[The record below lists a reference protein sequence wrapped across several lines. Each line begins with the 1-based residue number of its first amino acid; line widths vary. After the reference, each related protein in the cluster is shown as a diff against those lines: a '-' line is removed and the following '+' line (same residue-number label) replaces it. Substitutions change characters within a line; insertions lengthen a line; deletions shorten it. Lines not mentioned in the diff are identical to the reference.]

1 MSALSYRQRS
11 TTATSIP
18 PPITESAS
26 ALKVALEELSST
38 LRSSSDSQSS
48 ILSSLTARLQ
58 AVRQCLINAPESVR
72 GKETFRH
79 LHGFSIV
86 LDTLRAASGYYHP
99 TKKTQTEKEKLFE
112 LLGDTL
118 GLLSDVFRNHHG
130 NRRYFK
136 KRVEGG
142 GWVALE
148 QAIASIGFG
157 GNDPDAWSE
166 NQLFGSLLAFAVD
179 EEKLR
184 SLCQDVQHHQG
195 PKDSKTANQ
204 DSKNRKKTDTR
215 SSDSGTNN
223 PPAKHTD
230 SFGDRRKGGFMD
242 ETDLATLMKRNI
254 QALFG
259 TNTLLVN
266 KDICPTIVGFWKTL
280 PRGRPLSNAPAA
292 LTVIL
297 TLWRVSLLS
306 KFNLLALH
314 STGILSTLLQ
324 LAFGDEF
331 HLAPYERETVELLCT
346 SLTSLGMSSLND
358 ARNLLLSKSSRATD
372 FFLQTIKFSQ
382 SPAHIHFD
390 LSLNGFASIELPTL
404 ERSFPPSSSLSGYT
418 FTAWIHIDQF
428 DANAHTTI
436 FGAFDSSQTCF
447 VLAYLERD
455 THNFILQTSVTSS
468 RPSVRF
474 KSTVFKEKRWYHIA
488 IVHRRPRTITSS
500 KAALYVDGEFAEQVK
515 CQYPASAPPV
525 NSSTDSLASFASS
538 TSSKT
543 NPVQAFLG
551 TPQDLSTQL
560 GQGMV
565 LSRWSLASAYLFEDA
580 LSDDLLAVHYRLGPR
595 YNGNFQD
602 CLGSFQTY
610 EASAGLGMRNE
621 LMHPGKDEKSD
632 ILTAIRERA
641 STLMPES
648 HVLLSIFPSAVLG
661 DETRGE
667 GEPVQLIRGL
677 SRSASSNLF
686 QLTRNGTSVA
696 VNAAVPSINE
706 ALNRANGT
714 AVLTGDPVV
723 IVPQSLDDG
732 MWRLGGC
739 VAPCLKLVADA
750 TARDEIVRGIEI
762 LFEAVKGNWRNS
774 EAMERENGYAILG
787 AMIRGKVGAGPLIT
801 TNTPKSDASSLKSSE
816 REKLSFELLSLV
828 LGFVGY
834 NHESPEDSVI
844 NNPLAYRILLVDFD
858 MWRKTAILTQRLYY
872 KQFVTFGVSSK
883 YHAFNGRRLLRMR
896 KRPFNHEKSL
906 SNIARYRQTI
916 SRCSKRRE
924 FLARCVSKLF
934 RSLYFISQMQF
945 EC

>member
-1 MSALSYRQRS
+1 MSALPHRQRS

-18 PPITESAS
+18 PPVTESAT
-26 ALKVALEELSST
+26 ALNVALEQLSST
-38 LRSSSDSQSS
+38 LRSSSETQSA
-48 ILSSLTARLQ
+48 LLTKLTARLQ
-58 AVRQCLINAPESVR
+58 TVRQCLINAPESAP

-79 LHGFSIV
+79 LHGFSVI

-99 TKKTQTEKEKLFE
+99 TKRTQVEKENLFG
-112 LLGDTL
+112 LLGDTF
-118 GLLSDVFRNHHG
+118 GLLSEVFRNHHG

-157 GNDPDAWSE
+157 GNESDTWSE
-166 NQLFGSLLAFAVD
+166 NQLFSSLLAFAID
-179 EEKLR
+179 DEKLK
-184 SLCQDVQHHQG
+184 SLCQDIQHQDG
-195 PKDSKTANQ
+195 PDG
-204 DSKNRKKTDTR
+204 SKNAIQASKNKNKADTDALN
-215 SSDSGTNN
+215 SNN
-223 PPAKHTD
+223 IVPPVKQPE
-230 SFGDRRKGGFMD
+230 SVGDRSGNGSVADM
-242 ETDLATLMKRNI
+242 DLAALMDRNI
-254 QALFG
+254 RTVLGQ
-259 TNTLLVN
+259 NTLLVN
-266 KDICPTIVGFWKTL
+266 KDISPTIIGFWKAL
-280 PRGRPLSNAPAA
+280 PRSRPLSDAPAA

-297 TLWRVSLLS
+297 ALSRLSSLS

-324 LAFGDEF
+324 LAFGNDVG
-331 HLAPYERETVELLCT
+331 LASYEREAVERLCT
-346 SLTSLGMSSLND
+346 SLTSLGVSTLSD
-358 ARNLLLSKSSRATD
+358 ARYLLLSKSTRAVD
-372 FFLQTIKFSQ
+372 FLLQTIKFPQ
-382 SPAHIHFD
+382 SPPHIHFD

-404 ERSFPPSSSLSGYT
+404 GRSFPPSSSLAGYT
-418 FTAWIHIDQF
+418 FTAWVHIDQF
-428 DANAHTTI
+428 DVNAHTTI

-455 THNFILQTSVTSS
+455 THNFILQTSVTSA

-474 KSTVFKEKRWYHIA
+474 KSTVFKENRWYHIA
-488 IVHRRPRTITSS
+488 VVHRRPRTMTSS

-515 CQYPASAPPV
+515 CQYPASPPPL

-538 TSSKT
+538 SSSKT
-543 NPVQAFLG
+543 TPVQAFLG
-551 TPQDLSTQL
+551 TPQDLSAQL

-565 LSRWSLASAYLFEDA
+565 FSRWSLASAHLFEDA

-632 ILTAIRERA
+632 ILTAIREKA

-648 HVLLSIFPSAVLG
+648 HVLLSILPSAVLG

-696 VNAAVPSINE
+696 VNAAVPCIDE

-723 IVPQSLDDG
+723 IVPQSLDDT

-739 VAPCLKLVADA
+739 VAPGLKLVADA
-750 TARDEIVRGIEI
+750 STREDIVRGVEI
-762 LFEAVKGNWRNS
+762 LFESVKGNWRNS
-774 EAMERENGYAILG
+774 EAMEREDGYAILG
-787 AMIRGKVGAGPLIT
+787 ALIRGKVGAGPIIP
-801 TNTPKSDASSLKSSE
+801 TNTPKSEASSLNSSE

-834 NHESPEDSVI
+834 NHELPEDSVI
-844 NNPLAYRILLVDFD
+844 NNPLAYRILLVDSD

-872 KQFVTFGVSSK
+872 KQFVSFGVSSK
-883 YHAFNGRRLLRMR
+883 YHVFNSRRLLRMR
-896 KRPFNHEKSL
+896 KYPSQVWK
-906 SNIARYRQTI
+906 ARI
-916 SRCSKRRE
+916 
-924 FLARCVSKLF
+924 
-934 RSLYFISQMQF
+934 
-945 EC
+945 

>member
-1 MSALSYRQRS
+1 MSAPSNRQRS
-11 TTATSIP
+11 TTATSTP
-18 PPITESAS
+18 PPVTESAS
-26 ALKVALEELSST
+26 ALRAALEELSST
-38 LRSSSDSQSS
+38 LHSPSDSQSAL
-48 ILSSLTARLQ
+48 LSSLTARLQ
-58 AVRQCLINAPESVR
+58 AVRLCLISTPESAR
-72 GKETFRH
+72 GKEAFRH
-79 LHGFSIV
+79 LHGFSVI

-99 TKKTQTEKEKLFE
+99 AKRTLVEKEKLFE
-112 LLGDTL
+112 LLGNTL
-118 GLLSDVFRNHHG
+118 GLLAEVFRGHHG
-130 NRRYFK
+130 NRRFFK
-136 KRVEGG
+136 RRVEGG

-157 GNDPDAWSE
+157 GNDPDTWSE
-166 NQLFGSLLAFAVD
+166 NQLFGSLLAFAAD
-179 EEKLR
+179 DEKLK
-184 SLCQDVQHHQG
+184 SLCQDVRHEHG
-195 PKDSKTANQ
+195 PDDSKTA
-204 DSKNRKKTDTR
+204 SKAGKNTNKANTKASTYNNIKSVGGR
-215 SSDSGTNN
+215 SGNGSID
-223 PPAKHTD
+223 
-230 SFGDRRKGGFMD
+230 
-242 ETDLATLMKRNI
+242 TDLAALMEKNIGETLGQNI
-254 QALFG
+254 
-259 TNTLLVN
+259 LLVN
-266 KDICPTIVGFWKTL
+266 KDISPTIIGFWKTF
-280 PRGRPLSNAPAA
+280 PRDRSLSDAPAA
-292 LTVIL
+292 LAVIL
-297 TLWRVSLLS
+297 TLSRISSLS

-324 LAFGDEF
+324 LVFGNDVS
-331 HLAPYERETVELLCT
+331 LAPYEREAVEQLCI
-346 SLTSLGMSSLND
+346 SLTSLGLSTLGD
-358 ARNLLLSKSSRATD
+358 ARYLLLSKATRGAD
-372 FFLQTIKFSQ
+372 FLLQTIRLPQ
-382 SPAHIHFD
+382 SPPHIHFD
-390 LSLNGFASIELPTL
+390 LSLNGFASIELATL
-404 ERSFPPSSSLSGYT
+404 GRSFPPSSSIAGYT

-428 DANAHTTI
+428 DVNAHTTI

-474 KSTVFKEKRWYHIA
+474 KSTVFKEKKWYHIA
-488 IVHRRPRTITSS
+488 VVHRRPRTMTSS

-515 CQYPASAPPV
+515 CQYPASPPPL

-538 TSSKT
+538 SSLKT

-565 LSRWSLASAYLFEDA
+565 FSRWSLASAYLFEDA
-580 LSDDLLAVHYRLGPR
+580 LGDDLLAVHYRLGPR

-641 STLMPES
+641 SILMPES
-648 HVLLSIFPSAVLG
+648 HVLLSILPSAVLG

-696 VNAAVPSINE
+696 VNAAVPSIND

-714 AVLTGDPVV
+714 AILTGDPVV
-723 IVPQSLDDG
+723 IVPQSLDDA

-750 TARDEIVRGIEI
+750 SARDDVVRGVEI
-762 LFEAVKGNWRNS
+762 LFESVKGNWRNS

-787 AMIRGKVGAGPLIT
+787 ALIRGKIGAGPIVP
-801 TNTPKSDASSLKSSE
+801 TNTPKSEAPSLNSSE

-834 NHESPEDSVI
+834 NYESPEDSII

-872 KQFVTFGVSSK
+872 KQFIIFGVSSK
-883 YHAFNGRRLLRMR
+883 YHVFNGRRLLRMR
-896 KRPFNHEKSL
+896 KYPFQVSKNL
-906 SNIARYRQTI
+906 YLINYRYCQKI
-916 SRCSKRRE
+916 SGCAKRRV
-924 FLARCVSKLF
+924 FLA
-934 RSLYFISQMQF
+934 
-945 EC
+945 

>member
-1 MSALSYRQRS
+1 MSALSHRQRS
-11 TTATSIP
+11 TTATSNP
-18 PPITESAS
+18 PPVTEPAS

-38 LRSSSDSQSS
+38 LRSSSETQSA
-48 ILSSLTARLQ
+48 LLPKLAARLQ
-58 AVRQCLINAPESVR
+58 TIRQCLTNGPESVR
-72 GKETFRH
+72 GKESFRH
-79 LHGFSIV
+79 LHGFSV
-86 LDTLRAASGYYHP
+86 LLDTLRAASGYYHP
-99 TKKTQTEKEKLFE
+99 TKRSQVEKEKLFE
-112 LLGDTL
+112 LLGNTFT
-118 GLLSDVFRNHHG
+118 LLSEVFRNHHG

-157 GNDPDAWSE
+157 GNESDTWSE
-166 NQLFGSLLAFAVD
+166 NQLFGSLLAFAIDD
-179 EEKLR
+179 EKFK
-184 SLCQDVQHHQG
+184 SLCQNIQYQHG
-195 PKDSKTANQ
+195 PDDSRSANRA
-204 DSKNRKKTDTR
+204 SKNKNKADPNASK
-215 SSDSGTNN
+215 SSNIVSPIKQPESAGDSRGNGSV
-223 PPAKHTD
+223 AD
-230 SFGDRRKGGFMD
+230 MD
-242 ETDLATLMKRNI
+242 LTALMERNI
-254 QALFG
+254 RTAFG
-259 TNTLLVN
+259 QNTLLVN
-266 KDICPTIVGFWKTL
+266 KDISPTIIGFWKAL
-280 PRGRPLSNAPAA
+280 PRGRPLQDAPAT

-297 TLWRVSLLS
+297 ALSRLSSLS
-306 KFNLLALH
+306 KLNLLALH

-324 LAFGDEF
+324 LTFGNDVA
-331 HLAPYERETVELLCT
+331 LASYERKAVELLCT
-346 SLTSLGMSSLND
+346 SLISLGVSTLSD
-358 ARNLLLSKSSRATD
+358 ARYHLLSKSTRAVD
-372 FFLQTIKFSQ
+372 FLLQTIKSPQ
-382 SPAHIHFD
+382 SPPHIHFD

-404 ERSFPPSSSLSGYT
+404 GRSFPPSSSLAGYT
-418 FTAWIHIDQF
+418 FTAWVYIDQF
-428 DANAHTTI
+428 DVKAHTTI

-447 VLAYLERD
+447 VLAYLEKD
-455 THNFILQTSVTSS
+455 THNFILQTSVTSA

-474 KSTVFKEKRWYHIA
+474 KSIVFKENRWYHIA

-500 KAALYVDGEFAEQVK
+500 KAALYVNGEFAEQVK
-515 CQYPASAPPV
+515 CQYPASPPPL

-538 TSSKT
+538 SSSKT

-560 GQGMV
+560 GQGV
-565 LSRWSLASAYLFEDA
+565 VFSRWSLASAHLFEDA

-632 ILTAIRERA
+632 ILTAIREKA

-648 HVLLSIFPSAVLG
+648 HVLLSILPSAVLG

-696 VNAAVPSINE
+696 VNAAVPCINE
-706 ALNRANGT
+706 ALNRAHGT
-714 AVLTGDPVV
+714 AVLSGDPVV
-723 IVPQSLDDG
+723 IVPQSLDDA

-739 VAPCLKLVADA
+739 VAPGLKLVADA
-750 TARDEIVRGIEI
+750 STKEDIVRGVEI
-762 LFEAVKGNWRNS
+762 LFESVKGNWRNS

-787 AMIRGKVGAGPLIT
+787 ALIRGKTGAGPFVL
-801 TNTPKSDASSLKSSE
+801 TNTPKPEASSLNSSE
-816 REKLSFELLSLV
+816 RERLSFELLNLV

-834 NHESPEDSVI
+834 NHQNPEDSVI

-858 MWRKTAILTQRLYY
+858 MWRKTANLTQRLYY

-883 YHAFNGRRLLRMR
+883 YHVFNSRRLLRMR
-896 KRPFNHEKSL
+896 KYPSL
-906 SNIARYRQTI
+906 TSKARI
-916 SRCSKRRE
+916 
-924 FLARCVSKLF
+924 L
-934 RSLYFISQMQF
+934 
-945 EC
+945 

>member
-1 MSALSYRQRS
+1 MSGLSHRQRS
-11 TTATSIP
+11 TTAISIP
-18 PPITESAS
+18 PPGTESPS
-26 ALKVALEELSST
+26 ALKAALEELSST
-38 LRSSSDSQSS
+38 LR
-48 ILSSLTARLQ
+48 LSSETQSALLSTLTARLQ
-58 AVRQCLINAPESVR
+58 AVRQCLINTRESTR
-72 GKETFRH
+72 DKEAFRH

-99 TKKTQTEKEKLFE
+99 SKRTQVEKEKLFE
-112 LLGDTL
+112 LLGDTF
-118 GLLSDVFRNHHG
+118 GLLTEAFRNHHG

-157 GNDPDAWSE
+157 GNESDTWSE
-166 NQLFGSLLAFAVD
+166 NQLFGSLLAFAID
-179 EEKLR
+179 DEKLK
-184 SLCQDVQHHQG
+184 SLCQDIQHQND
-195 PKDSKTANQ
+195 PSDSRSANQ
-204 DSKNRKKTDTR
+204 ASNKNKADNTTPNSSSIVPPVKQPEPVRDR
-215 SSDSGTNN
+215 SGSGSM
-223 PPAKHTD
+223 AD
-230 SFGDRRKGGFMD
+230 MD
-242 ETDLATLMKRNI
+242 LVALMERNI
-254 QALFG
+254 QTALG
-259 TNTLLVN
+259 QNTLLVN
-266 KDICPTIVGFWKTL
+266 KDISPTIIGFWKAL
-280 PRGRPLSNAPAA
+280 PRGRPLSDAPAA

-297 TLWRVSLLS
+297 ALSRLSSLSQL
-306 KFNLLALH
+306 NLLALH

-324 LAFGDEF
+324 LAFGNVVG
-331 HLAPYERETVELLCT
+331 LASYEREAVERLCT
-346 SLTSLGMSSLND
+346 SLTSLGVSTLSD
-358 ARNLLLSKSSRATD
+358 ARYLLLSKSTRAVD
-372 FFLQTIKFSQ
+372 FLLQAIKFPQ
-382 SPAHIHFD
+382 SPPHIHFD
-390 LSLNGFASIELPTL
+390 LSLNGFASLELPTL
-404 ERSFPPSSSLSGYT
+404 GRSFPPSSSLAGYT
-418 FTAWIHIDQF
+418 FTAWVHIDQF
-428 DANAHTTI
+428 DVNAHTTI

-455 THNFILQTSVTSS
+455 THNFILQTSVTSA

-474 KSTVFKEKRWYHIA
+474 KSTVFKENRWYHIA

-515 CQYPASAPPV
+515 CQYPASPPPL

-538 TSSKT
+538 TSSKP

-560 GQGMV
+560 GQGV
-565 LSRWSLASAYLFEDA
+565 VFSRWSLASAHLFEDA

-632 ILTAIRERA
+632 ILTAIREKA

-648 HVLLSIFPSAVLG
+648 HILLSILPSAVLG

-696 VNAAVPSINE
+696 VNAAVPCIND

-723 IVPQSLDDG
+723 IVPQSLDDA

-739 VAPCLKLVADA
+739 VGPGLKLVADA
-750 TARDEIVRGIEI
+750 SSREDIVRGVEI
-762 LFEAVKGNWRNS
+762 LFESVKSNWRNS

-787 AMIRGKVGAGPLIT
+787 ALIRGKIGAGPFAP
-801 TNTPKSDASSLKSSE
+801 TNTPRPETSSLNLSE

-828 LGFVGY
+828 LCFVGY
-834 NHESPEDSVI
+834 NHERPEDSVI

-872 KQFVTFGVSSK
+872 KQFITFGLRSK
-883 YHAFNGRRLLRMR
+883 YHVFNSRRLLRMR
-896 KRPFNHEKSL
+896 KYP
-906 SNIARYRQTI
+906 
-916 SRCSKRRE
+916 
-924 FLARCVSKLF
+924 
-934 RSLYFISQMQF
+934 SQA
-945 EC
+945 

>member
-1 MSALSYRQRS
+1 MDLAALMERNIH
-11 TTATSIP
+11 T
-18 PPITESAS
+18 
-26 ALKVALEELSST
+26 
-38 LRSSSDSQSS
+38 
-48 ILSSLTARLQ
+48 
-58 AVRQCLINAPESVR
+58 
-72 GKETFRH
+72 
-79 LHGFSIV
+79 
-86 LDTLRAASGYYHP
+86 
-99 TKKTQTEKEKLFE
+99 
-112 LLGDTL
+112 LLG
-118 GLLSDVFRNHHG
+118 
-130 NRRYFK
+130 
-136 KRVEGG
+136 
-142 GWVALE
+142 
-148 QAIASIGFG
+148 Q
-157 GNDPDAWSE
+157 
-166 NQLFGSLLAFAVD
+166 
-179 EEKLR
+179 
-184 SLCQDVQHHQG
+184 
-195 PKDSKTANQ
+195 
-204 DSKNRKKTDTR
+204 
-215 SSDSGTNN
+215 
-223 PPAKHTD
+223 
-230 SFGDRRKGGFMD
+230 
-242 ETDLATLMKRNI
+242 
-254 QALFG
+254 
-259 TNTLLVN
+259 NTLLVN
-266 KDICPTIVGFWKTL
+266 RDISPTIIGFWKAL
-280 PRGRPLSNAPAA
+280 PRGRPLSDAPAA

-297 TLWRVSLLS
+297 TLSRLSSLS

-324 LAFGDEF
+324 LAFGSDVS
-331 HLAPYERETVELLCT
+331 LAPYEREAVERLCN
-346 SLTSLGMSSLND
+346 SLSSLGMSTLSD
-358 ARNLLLSKSSRATD
+358 ARYLLLSKSSRAAD
-372 FFLQTIKFSQ
+372 FLLQTIRFPQ
-382 SPAHIHFD
+382 SPPHIHFD

-404 ERSFPPSSSLSGYT
+404 GRSFPPSSSLAGYT
-418 FTAWIHIDQF
+418 FTAWVHIDQF
-428 DANAHTTI
+428 DVNAHTTI

-455 THNFILQTSVTSS
+455 THNFILQTSVTSA

-515 CQYPASAPPV
+515 CQYPTSPPPS
-525 NSSTDSLASFASS
+525 NPSTDSLASFASS
-538 TSSKT
+538 SSSKT

-565 LSRWSLASAYLFEDA
+565 FSRWSLASAYLFEDA

-632 ILTAIRERA
+632 ILTAIREKA

-648 HVLLSIFPSAVLG
+648 HVLLSILPSAVLG

-723 IVPQSLDDG
+723 IVPQSLDDA

-750 TARDEIVRGIEI
+750 STREDIVRDVEI
-762 LFEAVKGNWRNS
+762 LFESVKGNWRNS

-787 AMIRGKVGAGPLIT
+787 ALIRGKVGAGPIVPT
-801 TNTPKSDASSLKSSE
+801 STPRFEASSLNSSE
-816 REKLSFELLSLV
+816 REKLGFELLSLV
-828 LGFVGY
+828 LDFVGY

-858 MWRKTAILTQRLYY
+858 MWRKTTILTQRLYY

-883 YHAFNGRRLLRMR
+883 YHVFNGRRLLRMR
-896 KRPFNHEKSL
+896 KYPS
-906 SNIARYRQTI
+906 
-916 SRCSKRRE
+916 
-924 FLARCVSKLF
+924 
-934 RSLYFISQMQF
+934 
-945 EC
+945 

>member
-1 MSALSYRQRS
+1 MSTESHRQRS

-18 PPITESAS
+18 PPITESTS
-26 ALKVALEELSST
+26 ALRVALEQLSST
-38 LRSSSDSQSS
+38 IQSTPDSQSS
-48 ILSSLTARLQ
+48 LISELAVRLQ
-58 AVRQCLINAPESVR
+58 SIRQCLDNTPESARV
-72 GKETFRH
+72 KDTFRH
-79 LHGFSIV
+79 LHGFSAV

-99 TKKTQTEKEKLFE
+99 TKRTQVEKEKLFE
-112 LLGDTL
+112 LLWDTL
-118 GLLSDVFRNHHG
+118 GLLSDVFRDHHG
-130 NRRYFK
+130 NHRYFK
-136 KRVEGG
+136 TRVEGG

-157 GNDPDAWSE
+157 GNESDTWSE
-166 NQLFGSLLAFAVD
+166 NQLFGLLLAFAVD
-179 EEKLR
+179 DEKLK
-184 SLCQDVQHHQG
+184 SICQDMQHQYE
-195 PKDSKTANQ
+195 PNY
-204 DSKNRKKTDTR
+204 NPDTKAPN
-215 SSDSGTNN
+215 SNEAIS
-223 PPAKHTD
+223 PAKQSGSIKYEVEIPSWS
-230 SFGDRRKGGFMD
+230 SFADVDLVAFM
-242 ETDLATLMKRNI
+242 ERNI
-254 QALFG
+254 QTTLG
-259 TNTLLVN
+259 QNTLLVN
-266 KDICPTIVGFWKTL
+266 RDITPTIVGFWKAL
-280 PRGRPLSNAPAA
+280 PRGRPLSEAPAA

-297 TLWRVSLLS
+297 ALSRISSLS
-306 KFNLLALH
+306 KFNLLSLH
-314 STGILSTLLQ
+314 STGVLSSLLQ
-324 LAFGDEF
+324 LAFESDAI
-331 HLAPYERETVELLCT
+331 LATYEREAVERLCF
-346 SLTSLGMSSLND
+346 SIMSLGVSTLSD
-358 ARNLLLSKSSRATD
+358 ARYLLLSKSSRAAD
-372 FFLQTIKFSQ
+372 FLLQRIRYPQ
-382 SPAHIHFD
+382 SPPHIYFD
-390 LSLNGFASIELPTL
+390 LSLHGFASIELPTL
-404 ERSFPPSSSLSGYT
+404 GRAFPPSSSLAGYT

-428 DANAHTTI
+428 DPDAHTTI

-455 THNFILQTSVTSS
+455 THNFILQTSVTSA

-474 KSTVFKEKRWYHIA
+474 KSTVFKEQRWYHIA
-488 IVHRRPRTITSS
+488 LVHRRPRTMTSS

-515 CQYPASAPPV
+515 CQYPANPPPV

-538 TSSKT
+538 SSSKT

-551 TPQDLSTQL
+551 TPQDLSSQL
-560 GQGMV
+560 GQGKV
-565 LSRWSLASAYLFEDA
+565 FSRWSLASAYLFEDA

-595 YNGNFQD
+595 YHGNFQD

-632 ILTAIRERA
+632 ILTAIREKA

-648 HVLLSIFPSAVLG
+648 HILLSILPSAVLG
-661 DETRGE
+661 DDTRGE

-696 VNAAVPSINE
+696 INAAVPCIIE

-723 IVPQSLDDG
+723 IVPQSLDDT

-750 TARDEIVRGIEI
+750 STREDIVRGVEI
-762 LFEAVKGNWRNS
+762 LFESVRGNWRNS

-787 AMIRGKVGAGPLIT
+787 ALIRGKVGAGSVIP
-801 TNTPKSDASSLKSSE
+801 TNTPKSDASSLNSSD

-834 NHESPEDSVI
+834 NHQNPENSVI

-883 YHAFNGRRLLRMR
+883 YHLFNGRRLLRMR
-896 KRPFNHEKSL
+896 KYPSSIVLTYN
-906 SNIARYRQTI
+906 
-916 SRCSKRRE
+916 
-924 FLARCVSKLF
+924 
-934 RSLYFISQMQF
+934 
-945 EC
+945 